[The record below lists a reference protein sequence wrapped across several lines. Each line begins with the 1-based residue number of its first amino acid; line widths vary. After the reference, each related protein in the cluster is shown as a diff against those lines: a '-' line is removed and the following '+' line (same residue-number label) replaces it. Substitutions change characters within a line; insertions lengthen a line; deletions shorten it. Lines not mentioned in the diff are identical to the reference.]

1 MALSF
6 LRSRVA
12 LERQMASDRSLS
24 YRHFYRVFFLG
35 SIDAILTV
43 PISAFQLWVNI
54 AKDGPIQPWKGW
66 ANVHFNFSRIGQ
78 IPASLWSL
86 DTWSIFTVRWNQ
98 WLCTFCAFVFLCF
111 FGFTE
116 DARRSYYRTLRN
128 VMRKV
133 GLGSGLRTPRVK
145 ICSAYL
151 FPPFHRRVRLT
162 ESAYTSIASY

>member
-133 GLGSGLRTPRVK
+133 GLGTSDSQSEDLLS
-145 ICSAYL
+145 IS
-151 FPPFHRRVRLT
+151 FSPFSPKSSTNRKCV
-162 ESAYTSIASY
+162 Y